1 METEAQPQNTEPTDA
16 EAPANPIVRQ
26 VTIDPAE
33 NEQPGVAPD
42 AEPEAAPDQS
52 QPPIAVVAAGQP
64 VPDATEEAPE
74 GGVAQPAGEDAPAAE
89 AAGDPALAQVAE
101 AVTAEPEEEEPE
113 NDPYAEEEEE
123 EEQPK
128 LMALGVM
135 DMDKKLGGGVP
146 LETLTLVEGDPE
158 AGKSVVIQQLAYG
171 ALKEGFRVSV
181 FLSEHKLREF
191 LDQMSE
197 LGMNTT
203 DYYLVG
209 RMSLYEAN
217 LRVDQERAERL
228 TKKLLNFI
236 EKDDTS
242 DVYIVDSITPLLFQF
257 DARYVLSFLAQCK
270 ELSAVGKTIMVT
282 LHSYAIN
289 ESLRLRADSIVDAHL
304 RLKIEELGA
313 QVVRTLEV
321 AKIRGAVKTIGNA
334 VSFNVEAGLGLKSI
348 PISKTKA

>member
-1 METEAQPQNTEPTDA
+1 METEAQPTNEEQAA
-16 EAPANPIVRQ
+16 EDTPANPIVRQ

-33 NEQPGVAPD
+33 NEQPGVAAGADDESTPD
-42 AEPEAAPDQS
+42 ESLPPVVVLATDGAPPVDE
-52 QPPIAVVAAGQP
+52 QP
-64 VPDATEEAPE
+64 
-74 GGVAQPAGEDAPAAE
+74 QPAAVDDA
-89 AAGDPALAQVAE
+89 
-101 AVTAEPEEEEPE
+101 AVTAEPVIDIAPIAEPEEEQPE

-123 EEQPK
+123 EQPRV
-128 LMALGVM
+128 MALGVM

-146 LETLTLVEGDPE
+146 LDTLTLVEGDPE

-171 ALKEGFRVSV
+171 ALKEGYRVSV
-181 FLSEHKLREF
+181 FLSEHTSREF
-191 LDQMSE
+191 LDQMNE

-209 RMSLYEAN
+209 RLSLYEAN

-228 TKKLLNFI
+228 TRKLLKFI
-236 EKDDTS
+236 AADDVA
-242 DVYIVDSITPLLFQF
+242 DVFIVDSITPLLFQF
-257 DARYVLSFLAQCK
+257 DARYVLGFLAQCK
-270 ELSAVGKTIMVT
+270 ELAADGKTIMVT

-304 RLKIEELGA
+304 RLKIEELGS

-334 VSFNVEAGLGLKSI
+334 VSFNVESGLGLKSI

>member
-1 METEAQPQNTEPTDA
+1 MDTEEQATTAEPAA
-16 EAPANPIVRQ
+16 EEAPPANPIVRL

-33 NEQPGVAPD
+33 SEQPGVESD
-42 AEPEAAPDQS
+42 AQDEQTSEDALPSVVVQS
-52 QPPIAVVAAGQP
+52 P
-64 VPDATEEAPE
+64 
-74 GGVAQPAGEDAPAAE
+74 AQPASDEQEGLDPAVTAVADAAE
-89 AAGDPALAQVAE
+89 AIA
-101 AVTAEPEEEEPE
+101 AEPEEQTPE
-113 NDPYAEEEEE
+113 DDPYAEEEEE
-123 EEQPK
+123 EQPR

-146 LETLTLVEGDPE
+146 LDTLTLVEGDPE

-171 ALKEGFRVSV
+171 ALKEGHKVSV
-181 FLSEHKLREF
+181 FLSEHTSREF

-197 LGMNTT
+197 LGMNTM

-209 RMSLYEAN
+209 RLSLFEAN
-217 LRVDQERAERL
+217 LRVDQDRAERL
-228 TKKLLNFI
+228 TRKLLKYI
-236 EKDDTS
+236 ESDTTS
-242 DVYIVDSITPLLFQF
+242 DVFIVDSITPLLFQF
-257 DARYVLSFLAQCK
+257 DARYVLGFLAQCK
-270 ELSAVGKTIMVT
+270 DLAALGKTIMVT

-304 RLKIEELGA
+304 RLKIEELGS

-334 VSFNVEAGLGLKSI
+334 VSFNVEVGLGLKSI